1 MDGNQKNTQKEQNNI
16 TQNANRKHWFIYIED
31 KSIEFIFYSHT
42 VENKKNWFVG
52 NDWIQKRCRASR
64 ETLRRILKLTL
75 LFILYIII
83 EKETLQYTVS
93 AIKIFETILRL

>member
-1 MDGNQKNTQKEQNNI
+1 ME
-16 TQNANRKHWFIYIED
+16 Y

-42 VENKKNWFVG
+42 VENKKKNWFVG

-75 LFILYIII
+75 LFILYITI